1 MDVQETKAACHDAF
15 AELASPACIQDPY
28 PFMRWLQEHDPVH
41 RAASGIFLLS
51 RHADIYWAFKATG
64 DAFRG
69 PAPSELARYFPR
81 AASSLSLNLLAST
94 LAMKE
99 PPTHTRLRRLIS
111 RDFTVGHID
120 NLRPSIARIVAA
132 RLDGMAPALERGEA
146 VDLHREFAL
155 ALPMLVFAELFGM
168 PQDDIFELSGIVSAI
183 LEGLSPHASDPQLA
197 AADVASARVKAYFA
211 DLILRKRAD
220 PCRDIVSTLVGA
232 HSDDADTLS
241 DAELISMLWG
251 MLLGGFA
258 TTAAT
263 IDHAVLAML
272 AYPEERHWLQGDAA
286 GVEAFV
292 EEVLRCEAPAM
303 FSSIPRIAQR
313 DIELRGVVIPKDADV
328 RVLIAAGNRD
338 PDAFADPDRFDPV
351 RFYGTR
357 PGMSNDGKIML
368 SFGHGIHFC
377 LGAQLARVQLA
388 ESLPQIQARFPT
400 LALAEQPTREPSA
413 FLRTFRALPVRL
425 HAQAAA
431 EVRVVVDQDL
441 CGTTGQCVLTLP
453 GAFRQREPDGVA
465 EVCMA
470 TVPQA
475 LHAAVRLAESQCPV
489 AAIRVIE
496 SEAGDN
502 HCTNPGPT
510 PSQADAE
517 RHAAKD
523 LRNPGEHDG
532 TI

>member
-1 MDVQETKAACHDAF
+1 MDVQETTAAYRDAF
-15 AELASPACIQDPY
+15 AELASPACIHDPY
-28 PFMRWLQEHDPVH
+28 PFMRWLREHDPVH
-41 RAASGIFLLS
+41 RAASGLYLLS

-69 PAPSELARYFPR
+69 PGPGELARYFPC
-81 AASSLSLNLLAST
+81 AATSLSLNLLAST
-94 LAMKE
+94 LAMKD

-111 RDFTVGHID
+111 RDFTMRQID

-132 RLDGMAPALERGEA
+132 RLDGMAPVLERGET

-168 PQDDIFELSGIVSAI
+168 PQDDMFGLTAGIGAI

-197 AADVASARVKAYFA
+197 AADAASARVQAYFG
-211 DLILRKRAD
+211 DLVQRKRID
-220 PCRDIVSTLVGA
+220 PRHDIVSMLVGA
-232 HSDDADTLS
+232 HDDDADTLS
-241 DAELISMLWG
+241 DAELIGMLWG
-251 MLLGGFA
+251 MLLGGFT

-272 AYPEERHWLQGDAA
+272 AYPEQRHWLQGDAA
-286 GVEAFV
+286 GVKAFV
-292 EEVLRCEAPAM
+292 EEVLRCDAPAM

-313 DIELRGVVIPKDADV
+313 DIELGGVVIPKNADV

-338 PDAFADPDRFDPV
+338 PDAFADPDRFDPA
-351 RFYGTR
+351 RFYGTS
-357 PGMSNDGKIML
+357 PGISTDGKIML

-388 ESLPQIQARFPT
+388 ESLPRIQARFPT

-425 HAQAAA
+425 HAQGEAGM
-431 EVRVVVDQDL
+431 RVVVDPDL

-453 GAFRQREPDGVA
+453 GTFRQRETDGVA
-465 EVCMA
+465 ETLVA

-475 LHAAVRLAESQCPV
+475 LHTAVRLAASQCPV
-489 AAIRVIE
+489 EAIRVID
-496 SEAGDN
+496 SNTGDDERAR
-502 HCTNPGPT
+502 
-510 PSQADAE
+510 ADHAPFATKAK
-517 RHAAKD
+517 RHASKEQ
-523 LRNPGEHDG
+523 RNPGGNNG
-532 TI
+532 TV